1 MLNPILLL
9 SAVLLLVFSPTHL
22 PQGVTAFQAPS
33 AAPAKSHKV
42 TPEGQA
48 RAKKLYNVDCAVCH
62 GDNGNGK
69 TELATSMQLKLDDW
83 TDPASLS
90 GKTDED
96 LFKAIRNGKGEKMPA
111 EAEGRAKDDEVWN
124 MIAYIRNMS
133 KGQPA
138 RPAEPAPVEA
148 PAQPTPPAQ

>member
-1 MLNPILLL
+1 MSFWRMLKEYDW
-9 SAVLLLVFSPTHL
+9 FFFF
-22 PQGVTAFQAPS
+22 FQAEDGIRDTS
-33 AAPAKSHKV
+33 V
-42 TPEGQA
+42 TGVQT
-48 RAKKLYNVDCAVCH
+48 CA
-62 GDNGNGK
+62 
-69 TELATSMQLKLDDW
+69 LPIYW

-148 PAQPTPPAQ
+148 PAQPAPPAQ